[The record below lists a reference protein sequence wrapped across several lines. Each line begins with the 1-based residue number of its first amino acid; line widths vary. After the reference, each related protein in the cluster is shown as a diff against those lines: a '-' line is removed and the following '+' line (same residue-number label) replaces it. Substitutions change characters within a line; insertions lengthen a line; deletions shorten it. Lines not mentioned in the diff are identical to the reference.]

1 MEDKESKKSLNYNL
15 IWFWPQTLQE
25 MYRMAREIGVAKGS
39 HLWLKWKSPRKAT
52 IIFRWNTIV
61 AKVEAV
67 AVRGVCD
74 GFAKA
79 CERGY

>member
-15 IWFWPQTLQE
+15 IWFWSQTLQE
-25 MYRMAREIGVAKGS
+25 IYRMAREIGVAKGS
-39 HLWLKWKSPRKAT
+39 HLWLNYDY
-52 IIFRWNTIV
+52 FRWYTIV

-67 AVRGVCD
+67 AVRGVFD

-79 CERGY
+79 CECGY